1 MNSDTLQ
8 SLWTDER
15 ILDLVRK
22 LRNDLIKD
30 FLDERILVPWL
41 KDRYQV
47 PDLSPV
53 KVQLIRKELKTLL
66 ISPVD
71 IHHYQS
77 LIEHVRTT
85 GSAGISGGYE
95 PLFYDE
101 LTRVFRR
108 YLYIDVD

>member
-1 MNSDTLQ
+1 YIKSAQFFFRALTLLDKAIAQFRSMNSDTLQ

-15 ILDLVRK
+15 IRDLVRK

-77 LIEHVRTT
+77 
-85 GSAGISGGYE
+85 
-95 PLFYDE
+95 
-101 LTRVFRR
+101 
-108 YLYIDVD
+108 